1 MISSTVTT
9 IPAEERGMAVLTH
22 LSGLS
27 GYIVP
32 FGGVLVPVII
42 WITRKD
48 QPVIAAI
55 ARQAVLLNVAV
66 FIAFLVSAILLMTVI
81 LIPAI
86 FLFWCVLGLA
96 AVGLPVYGAIKAN
109 QGEYYQYPVV
119 GSNP

>member
-1 MISSTVTT
+1 MTNTTVIT
-9 IPAEERGMAVLTH
+9 IAPEDRGSAVLTH

-32 FGGVLVPVII
+32 FGGVIVPIII

-48 QPVIAAI
+48 QPLITAI
-55 ARQAVLLNVAV
+55 ARQAVFLNVGV

-81 LIPAI
+81 LIPFI
-86 FLFWCVLGLA
+86 ILFWCALGIA
-96 AVGLPVYGAIKAN
+96 AVGFPVWGAIKAN
-109 QGEYYQYPVV
+109 GGVYFRYPVV

>member
-1 MISSTVTT
+1 MNGTT
-9 IPAEERGMAVLTH
+9 IITIAPEDRGSAVLTH

-32 FGGVLVPVII
+32 FGGVLVPIII
-42 WITRKD
+42 WITRKE
-48 QPVIAAI
+48 QPLIAAI
-55 ARQAVLLNVAV
+55 AKQAVFLNLGV

-81 LIPAI
+81 LIPFI

-96 AVGLPVYGAIKAN
+96 AIGLPIYGALKAN
-109 QGEYYQYPVV
+109 GGEYYKYPVV